1 MIFTQERDTQTN
13 KNLPLTTFIN
23 PNQMTNYPTPTDIF
37 TRLSELSE
45 KTLKDNEAVFQQVK
59 KDWDSVGLKYTSEGL
74 RTVIREDSLI
84 DADLDEVVFD
94 VISEW
99 DEKFEGDTDWFDEDD
114 SDMKDSLRDYV
125 MNIIEEQDVELV
137 EINREFL
144 KDESVIEVL
153 KTGNYSSTPDRQKT
167 PPKGTGN
174 ANTITTL
181 LWTPKFNFL
190 KNYANSELQ
199 VIHYKTVISSKM
211 IGSLD

>member
-1 MIFTQERDTQTN
+1 MTN
-13 KNLPLTTFIN
+13 TAQLS
-23 PNQMTNYPTPTDIF
+23 NYPTPTDIF

-74 RTVIREDSLI
+74 RTVIREDSLF

-99 DEKFEGDTDWFDEDD
+99 DEKFEGDTDWFYEDD

-125 MNIIEEQDVELV
+125 MNIIEEQEVELV

-144 KDESVIEVL
+144 KDESVKEAI
-153 KTGNYSSTPDRQKT
+153 
-167 PPKGTGN
+167 
-174 ANTITTL
+174 
-181 LWTPKFNFL
+181 
-190 KNYANSELQ
+190 KNW
-199 VIHYKTVISSKM
+199 
-211 IGSLD
+211 